1 MASTIQRRR
10 NRAALAFL
18 TPSLLGMLIFFVF
31 PLVMTVYYSFTA
43 FDLSNPPR
51 WNDFA
56 NWKFLFTS
64 DPLIGTAVLNTLWF
78 VAILVPARIVGAMVV
93 AWVLTRARRSSGVLR
108 TLYYLPA
115 LIPPVAATI
124 AFVFVFNPATGPV
137 NELLGKV
144 GIDGPGWFTDP
155 AWAKP
160 SLVLLGLWVLGDI
173 MVIFLA
179 SLLDVPAEQYE
190 AAELDGA
197 NGWQQFWFVT
207 VPNMTPVLLFALIT
221 GIIAALQYFTE
232 PAVAA
237 TTAQGKASVGEG
249 AAGALGWPDQ
259 STLTY
264 GQLLYSKAFGANL
277 LGYASAM
284 AVVLFVVAAVVMA
297 FLLRR
302 FKAFTPEVAS

>member
-10 NRAALAFL
+10 NWAALALL
-18 TPSLLGMLIFFVF
+18 TPALLGMIVFFVF
-31 PLVMTVYYSFTA
+31 PLVMTVFYSFTA

-51 WNDFA
+51 WNNFA
-56 NWKFLFTS
+56 NWKYLVS
-64 DPLIGTAVLNTLWF
+64 GDPLIGTATLNTLWF
-78 VAILVPARIVGAMVV
+78 VAILVPARIVGALFVG
-93 AWVLTRARRSSGVLR
+93 WVLTRARRSSGVLR
-108 TLYYLPA
+108 TVYYLPA

-137 NELLGKV
+137 NEILGAF

-179 SLLDVPAEQYE
+179 SLLDVPTEQYE
-190 AAELDGA
+190 ASELDGA
-197 NGWQQFWFVT
+197 NTRQQFWHIT
-207 VPNMTPVLLFALIT
+207 VPNLTPVLLFALIT
-221 GIIAALQYFTE
+221 GIIGALQYFTE
-232 PAVAA
+232 PAVASS
-237 TTAQGKASVGEG
+237 TAMGKSNVGQG
-249 AAGALGWPDQ
+249 AAGAMGWPDQ

-284 AVVLFVVAAVVMA
+284 AVVLFVVAAIVMA
-297 FLLRR
+297 VLLRR
-302 FKAFTPEVAS
+302 FKSFTPDVAS

>member
-10 NRAALAFL
+10 NWAALAFL
-18 TPSLLGMLIFFVF
+18 SPALLGMIVFFVF
-31 PLVMTVYYSFTA
+31 PLVMTVVYSFTA

-51 WNDFA
+51 WNNFA
-56 NWKFLFTS
+56 NWKYLVS
-64 DPLIGTAVLNTLWF
+64 GDPLIGTAAINTLWF
-78 VAILVPARIVGAMVV
+78 VAILVPVRIVGALFV

-124 AFVFVFNPATGPV
+124 AFVFVLNPATGPV
-137 NELLGKV
+137 NELLSKV
-144 GIDGPGWFTDP
+144 GIDGPGWFTSP
-155 AWAKP
+155 AWSKP

-173 MVIFLA
+173 MIIFLA
-179 SLLDVPAEQYE
+179 SLLDVPTEQYE
-190 AAELDGA
+190 ASELDGA
-197 NGWQQFWFVT
+197 STRQQFWYVT
-207 VPNMTPVLLFALIT
+207 VPNMAPVLMFALIT
-221 GIIAALQYFTE
+221 GIIGALQYFTE
-232 PAVAA
+232 PAVASS
-237 TTAQGKASVGEG
+237 TAMGKSNVGQG

-284 AVVLFVVAAVVMA
+284 AVVLFVVAAIVMA

>member
-1 MASTIQRRR
+1 MASTIRRRR
-10 NRAALAFL
+10 NRAALLLL
-18 TPSLLGMLIFFVF
+18 TPALLGMIVFFVF
-31 PLVMTVYYSFTA
+31 PLVITVFLSFTA
-43 FDLSNPPR
+43 YDLSNPPR

-56 NWKFLFTS
+56 NWKFLVS
-64 DPLIGTAVLNTLWF
+64 GDPLIGTATINTLWF
-78 VAILVPARIVGAMVV
+78 VAILVPARIVGALFVG
-93 AWVLTRARRSSGVLR
+93 WVLTRARRSSGTLR

-137 NELLGKV
+137 NEMLGWF

-179 SLLDVPAEQYE
+179 SLLDVPTEQYE

-197 NGWQQFWFVT
+197 TGGQQFRFVT
-207 VPNMTPVLLFALIT
+207 VPNMAPVLLFALIT
-221 GIIAALQYFTE
+221 GIIGALQYFTE
-232 PAVAA
+232 PAVASS
-237 TTAQGKASVGEG
+237 TAMGKSMVGEG
-249 AAGALGWPDQ
+249 ASGALGWPDQ

-277 LGYASAM
+277 MGYASAM
-284 AVVLFVVAAVVMA
+284 AVVLFVVAALVMA
-297 FLLRR
+297 VLLRR
-302 FKAFTPEVAS
+302 FRSFTPDVAS